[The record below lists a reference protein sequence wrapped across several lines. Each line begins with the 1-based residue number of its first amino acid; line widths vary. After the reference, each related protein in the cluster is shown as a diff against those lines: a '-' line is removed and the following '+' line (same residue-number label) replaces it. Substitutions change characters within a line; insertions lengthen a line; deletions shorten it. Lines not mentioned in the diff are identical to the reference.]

1 MNVFI
6 NPEVRKSSSLI
17 VIITVTFIIIVQI
30 ILNIS
35 FNAIKIDYME
45 GKAALIGGLAE
56 KYPEIESEIVNTVY
70 KGSSPELIEK
80 GKNISSQYGYGENL
94 QISFLKSFNKSFIF
108 VNRSIIILI
117 IAFSLSFIGLNY
129 YQYTIIYK
137 RVRSLSKA
145 SKEILEGNYNID
157 IYEEKEGDFAKLAYG
172 FKNMR
177 SIIKNQMVELKS
189 EKQFLVN
196 ILSDISHQL
205 KTPLSALIV
214 YNDILSKDDIKKEDK
229 DRFVTNSRN
238 QLTRMEWLIKSLLKL
253 AKVDADAIEYNK
265 KENLL
270 FETVNDSIQTVGVMA
285 KRNNVEINYNSDGC
299 ENIICT
305 YDDLWLQEAIIN
317 ILKNSIEH
325 SPHGKICIYIKDS
338 PINCKII
345 IKDNGEGI
353 SEEDLPNIFKR
364 FYKSS
369 KSDSVGIGLSLSK
382 AIVEAQGGYIEVNS
396 TKNVGTEFRVVILK

>member
-17 VIITVTFIIIVQI
+17 IIITITFMIIVQI

-35 FNAIKIDYME
+35 FNSIKIDYME
-45 GKAALIGGLAE
+45 GKATLIGSLCE

-94 QISFLKSFNKSFIF
+94 QISFLKNFNKSFIF

-137 RVRSLSKA
+137 RVRSLAKA

-177 SIIKNQMVELKS
+177 SIIKNQMIELKS

-214 YNDILSKDDIKKEDK
+214 YNDILSKEDIKKEDK
-229 DRFVTNSRN
+229 DIFVANSRN

-285 KRNNVEINYNSDGC
+285 KRNDVEINYNSDGC
-299 ENIICT
+299 ENIIST
-305 YDDLWLQEAIIN
+305 YDDLWLQEAVIN

-325 SPHGKICIYIKDS
+325 SPHGKIYIYLKDS

-396 TKNVGTEFRVVILK
+396 TKNIGTEFRIVILK